1 MNVNLLNNYP
11 VRPTLARV
19 STHHFRPR
27 APGEIIASRLIK
39 QIVMMG
45 DQHVIKLCGLT
56 SVTSSQI
63 KDKMILLKLNLA
75 FQIPLFSFPL
85 MFDVDGWSRTTT
97 TQHQGNT
104 KYDWEGKQS
113 GESFHVVGSVQCW
126 ALARSGYKWELLIRS
141 AIKNEG
147 WTEYNFHQAR
157 VHTSYKQL
165 HNCYSM

>member
-1 MNVNLLNNYP
+1 MNVNLLNNHP
-11 VRPTLARV
+11 ARATL
-19 STHHFRPR
+19 HFHPAIIFPPWVEEKLLVHGSSSMR
-27 APGEIIASRLIK
+27 A
-39 QIVMMG
+39 

-113 GESFHVVGSVQCW
+113 GKCFHVVGSAHCSG
-126 ALARSGYKWELLIRS
+126 LATNG
-141 AIKNEG
+141 
-147 WTEYNFHQAR
+147 NF
-157 VHTSYKQL
+157 
-165 HNCYSM
+165 